1 MWRSS
6 ILRNPNS
13 TFTSHH
19 ISLGPKNLKKFLKTA
34 SARTFALLFAA
45 LTLGSLLSLGLRG
58 RGSPITSAAGLI
70 LSPLQGIS
78 ASFLRSFQGI
88 GRYFKSSAALQEELA
103 RRDAEIASL
112 RERMVDYH
120 KALKENEFLNEF
132 LEIKREN
139 ADYKFAKATIIGT
152 DPAGHYTT
160 YTLNR
165 GSFSGIKVNDPVLI
179 NKYLV
184 GVITKAELT
193 SSTVETILNPN
204 TKVSVY
210 NTASG
215 AMGVTDNT
223 VAWAKEG
230 HIIVPQLERST
241 FIDAGDLLATSG
253 LGGIY
258 PKDLIVGTV
267 REILDEPVSATA
279 VVTPAADFKKL
290 TDVIIL
296 IDW

>member
-1 MWRSS
+1 MPVKR
-6 ILRNPNS
+6 
-13 TFTSHH
+13 
-19 ISLGPKNLKKFLKTA
+19 FLKTA

-45 LTLGSLLSLGLRG
+45 LALGSLLSLGLRG

-78 ASFLRSFQGI
+78 ASFLRSFQGV
-88 GRYFKSSAALQEELA
+88 GWYFKSSAVLQEELA
-103 RRDAEIASL
+103 QRDAEIVSL

-139 ADYKFAKATIIGT
+139 EDYKFAKATIIAT

-165 GSFSGIKVNDPVLI
+165 GSFSGIKINDPVLI

-184 GVITKAELT
+184 GVVTKVELT

-210 NTASG
+210 DTASG

-223 VAWAKEG
+223 VPWAKEG
-230 HIIVPQLERST
+230 LLVVPQLERST
-241 FIDAGDLLATSG
+241 FINAGDLLATSG

-267 REILDEPVSATA
+267 REILDEPVSVTA
-279 VVTPAADFKKL
+279 VVAPAADFRNL

>member
-1 MWRSS
+1 
-6 ILRNPNS
+6 
-13 TFTSHH
+13 
-19 ISLGPKNLKKFLKTA
+19 LKKFLKTA

>member
-1 MWRSS
+1 MKR
-6 ILRNPNS
+6 
-13 TFTSHH
+13 
-19 ISLGPKNLKKFLKTA
+19 FLKTA
-34 SARTFALLFAA
+34 PVRTFALLFSA

-58 RGSPITSAAGLI
+58 RSSPITSAAGLI
-70 LSPLQGIS
+70 LSPLQGVS
-78 ASFLRSFQGI
+78 ASFLRSFQSFGS
-88 GRYFKSSAALQEELA
+88 YFKSSAKLQEELA
-103 RRDAEIASL
+103 KRDEEIRLL

-120 KALKENEFLNEF
+120 RALKDNAFYEEF
-132 LEIKREN
+132 LELKQEN
-139 ADYKFAKATIIGT
+139 EQYKFAKATIIGQ
-152 DPAGHYTT
+152 DAAGHYTAC
-160 YTLNR
+160 TLNR
-165 GSFSGIKVNDPVLI
+165 GSLSGIKVNDPVLI

-184 GVITKAELT
+184 GVITQVEPT

-210 NTASG
+210 DTSSG

-230 HIIVPQLERST
+230 LLVLPQLERT
-241 FIDAGDLLATSG
+241 AFVEAGDLLATSG

-258 PKDLIVGTV
+258 PKDLLLGTV
-267 REILDEPVSATA
+267 RELLDEPVSATA
-279 VVTPAADFKKL
+279 VIVPAADFKTL